1 MTPTSHR
8 VWPNKKSFSTAV
20 GLLVLLV
27 VLFFSSQSAT
37 VFNSASASNKR
48 EKPINKG
55 YIVELAGPPLGTNG
69 QKQPKGAAA
78 ISTKQAKTEQETA
91 KKKIFQILGKNE
103 NNSPLLA
110 QYSTVLH
117 GFA

>member
-103 NNSPLLA
+103 NNS
-110 QYSTVLH
+110 SVLNRLKRLRP
-117 GFA
+117 GYK